1 MFHHEIP
8 CVLRLIMR
16 GIVEE
21 FDVAFRAGGEHEK
34 GSMIRHVILFN
45 LADRKVV
52 AVSVKSLP
60 ANT

>member
-1 MFHHEIP
+1 
-8 CVLRLIMR
+8 MR